1 MLLAIL
7 FAGLGI
13 WIGARLTDR
22 TPYSIIEKNER
33 AIDTLGLT
41 PKEVQVLELLAEGD
55 SNQEIANRLFVATST
70 IKSHLVH
77 LYQNLDVTRRT
88 QAIQKARSL
97 QIIP

>member
-1 MLLAIL
+1 M

-13 WIGARLTDR
+13 WVGARLNNR
-22 TPYSIIEKNER
+22 TTKPTFEKNEQV
-33 AIDTLGLT
+33 IDTLGLT
-41 PKEVQVLELLAEGD
+41 PKELQVLELLAEGD

-77 LYQNLDVTRRT
+77 LYQKLDVTRRT
-88 QAIQKARSL
+88 QAVRKARSL